1 MMSLR
6 ATADHWTRLANAVLR
21 PDGKE
26 AVAFALCGVA
36 RRDRTTFV
44 VRDVIT
50 LDDDAYLERAQDRV
64 TWRTSAIVP
73 ILERAAR
80 EHLAVLKVHGHPG
93 GYERFSD
100 LDDASDASLAASVGS
115 WCDDAPYLS
124 AVMLPGGQ
132 VLARTYEG
140 GSIQTLDGVDVVG
153 DDLTFYARGEHTT
166 TPEFAHRI
174 EQVFGKRT
182 LSLLRRLRIAVVGC
196 SGTGSIVIEQ
206 LARNCVGELILV
218 DPDVV
223 EEKNLNR
230 IINATRED
238 AERKRPKVDMLA
250 AAIER
255 MGLGTRVEPHAV
267 DLFTPEAIRAV
278 SSADVVFG
286 CVDTVDAR
294 HLLNQ
299 LSSFYVL
306 PYFDLGVKLEADGAG
321 GVEQVCG
328 SVHYLRP
335 GGGSLLTR
343 RTYTLDAV
351 QAAALRRTDPAE
363 YAARLREKYIRGVNE
378 DRPAVIS
385 VNMLVASLAVNDFLA
400 RVHPYRHEPSSTY
413 AIQRVSLSHDIY
425 RHDSDPTTCA
435 VVSRNLGRGDVT
447 PLLNLAELSE

>member
-1 MMSLR
+1 MTFLR
-6 ATADHWTRLANAVLR
+6 ATAEQWTGLTEAVLHA
-21 PDGKE
+21 DGRE

-36 RRDRTTFV
+36 RRDRVTYV
-44 VRDVIT
+44 VRDIIA
-50 LDDDAYLERAQDRV
+50 LDDDAYLERAPDRV

-73 ILERAAR
+73 ILDRAAR
-80 EHLAVLKVHGHPG
+80 EHLTVMKVHGHPG
-93 GYERFSD
+93 GYDRFSE
-100 LDDASDASLAASVGS
+100 LDDASDTSLAASVAS
-115 WCDDAPYLS
+115 WCNDAPYLS
-124 AVMLPGGQ
+124 VIMLPGGQ
-132 VLARTYEG
+132 VVARAYDG
-140 GSIQTLDGVDVVG
+140 GSIQPLDGVDVVG
-153 DDLTFYARGEHTT
+153 DDLVYYTRADHGT
-166 TPEFAHRI
+166 TPDFAQRI

-182 LSLLRRLRIAVVGC
+182 LSLLRTLRIAVVGC

-218 DPDVV
+218 DPDVI

-238 AERKRPKVDMLA
+238 AERKRPKVEMLA

-255 MGLGTRVEPHAV
+255 MGLGTRVEPLAI
-267 DLFTPEAIRAV
+267 DLFTPAAVRAV
-278 SSADVVFG
+278 SSADIVFG

-299 LSSFYVL
+299 LCSFYVL

-343 RTYTLDAV
+343 RMYTLDAV
-351 QAAALRRTDPAE
+351 QAAALRRTDPVE

-385 VNMLVASLAVNDFLA
+385 VNMLIASLAVNDFLA
-400 RVHPYRHEPSSTY
+400 RVHPYRHESSSAY

-425 RHDSDPTTCA
+425 VHEADATTCQ
-435 VVSRNLGRGDVT
+435 VVGRNLGRGDVT